1 MLNFWIIAQR
11 APERTHLACL
21 CYLRW
26 ILTNFDEQFDW
37 CTILTWN
44 ADMFQ
49 RLLHQRNSALAS
61 LTVALASWT
70 DGLNFFRLTPDNF
83 SKRYAQAAYRF
94 NPCCQFQ
101 SAGPT
106 SLSCL
111 SAAVRMV
118 QNCTLAEVWLCH
130 SITISVLLAPVKNY
144 IWMRLWPSRIHGLSH
159 VSRGNINNPK
169 YYVCKLL
176 SAMEINVWP
185 ASHAIWDL
193 VSQLDGAWHWLRA
206 LSPKIY
212 FPWLSQLSGLHCQLC
227 KAWGPARLSVE
238 TIKLPTRKY
247 WPYESLLVQHSRAAF
262 LEFEGAT

>member
-1 MLNFWIIAQR
+1 MLRQPTGLI
-11 APERTHLACL
+11 LA
-21 CYLRW
+21 
-26 ILTNFDEQFDW
+26 
-37 CTILTWN
+37 
-44 ADMFQ
+44 A
-49 RLLHQRNSALAS
+49 
-61 LTVALASWT
+61 
-70 DGLNFFRLTPDNF
+70 NF
-83 SKRYAQAAYRF
+83 SQQAQHPWAA
-94 NPCCQFQ
+94 CQLQCVWSKTVLWLKFGSVTVSQ
-101 SAGPT
+101 SQ
-106 SLSCL
+106 SYWH
-111 SAAVRMV
+111 
-118 QNCTLAEVWLCH
+118 QWK
-130 SITISVLLAPVKNY
+130 IISGWGY
-144 IWMRLWPSRIHGLSH
+144 DHHGLSH
-159 VSRGNINNPK
+159 LSTSRGNINNPK